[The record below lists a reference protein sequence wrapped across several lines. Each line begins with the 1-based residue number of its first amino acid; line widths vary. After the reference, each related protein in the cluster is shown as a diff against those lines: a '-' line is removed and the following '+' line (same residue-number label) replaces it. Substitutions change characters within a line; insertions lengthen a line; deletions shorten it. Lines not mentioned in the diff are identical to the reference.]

1 MADSMNTHT
10 GIPSVHNGFWRIADK
25 KKCSEDM
32 KVQDWTAMKTGH
44 SAPQWWNGLVNIVNG
59 TEDVGTEEMGECT
72 Q

>member
-1 MADSMNTHT
+1 
-10 GIPSVHNGFWRIADK
+10 
-25 KKCSEDM
+25 
-32 KVQDWTAMKTGH
+32 MKTGH

>member
-1 MADSMNTHT
+1 
-10 GIPSVHNGFWRIADK
+10 
-25 KKCSEDM
+25 M